1 MKWKTRLMHD
11 DEVERALTRIAHQI
25 VEKNH
30 GVEGLC
36 LIGIKTRGVP
46 LAYKLQEKIQAI
58 EGFSPPVGMLDI
70 TLYRDDLTDIAEE
83 AQIGDTDVP
92 FSVKDKVLIL
102 VDDVIYTARTAR
114 CALEAVM
121 KLGRP
126 ARVYLAV
133 LIDRGHR
140 ELPIR
145 ADFVGKNIPT
155 AKTFVWSLR
164 KKERHSFSPRA
175 PRLRKR
181 REVKNRR
188 SLPTLKKRFCTA
200 FWAVFSAA
208 RSR

>member
-1 MKWKTRLMHD
+1 MPIKSSK
-11 DEVERALTRIAHQI
+11 
-25 VEKNH
+25 KNH

-133 LIDRGHR
+133 LID
-140 ELPIR
+140 
-145 ADFVGKNIPT
+145 
-155 AKTFVWSLR
+155 
-164 KKERHSFSPRA
+164 PRA
-175 PRLRKR
+175 QRAADPRGFCREKYSDGEKR
-181 REVKNRR
+181 GWCAFLIPPCDNE
-188 SLPTLKKRFCTA
+188 LAADLYETLNVECD
-200 FWAVFSAA
+200 SI
-208 RSR
+208 

>member
-1 MKWKTRLMHD
+1 MAIDFLPAALPTMATD
-11 DEVERALTRIAHQI
+11 SFEDELYQSLEQTLSVL
-25 VEKNH
+25 H
-30 GVEGLC
+30 GGT
-36 LIGIKTRGVP
+36 IS
-46 LAYKLQEKIQAI
+46 QEKIQAI

-155 AKTFVWSLR
+155 AKNEVVRVLI
-164 KKERHSFSPRA
+164 SPCDDELA
-175 PRLRKR
+175 VDLY
-181 REVKNRR
+181 E
-188 SLPTLKKRFCTA
+188 TLNVECD
-200 FWAVFSAA
+200 SI
-208 RSR
+208 

>member
-155 AKTFVWSLR
+155 AKNEVVRVLI
-164 KKERHSFSPRA
+164 SPCDDELA
-175 PRLRKR
+175 ADLY
-181 REVKNRR
+181 E
-188 SLPTLKKRFCTA
+188 TLNVECD
-200 FWAVFSAA
+200 SI
-208 RSR
+208 